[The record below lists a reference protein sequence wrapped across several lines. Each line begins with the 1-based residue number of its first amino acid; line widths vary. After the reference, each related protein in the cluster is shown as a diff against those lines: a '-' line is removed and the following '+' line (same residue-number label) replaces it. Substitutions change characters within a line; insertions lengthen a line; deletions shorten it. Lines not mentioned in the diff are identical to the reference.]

1 MTGMW
6 KGFQLRCYALNDYL
20 VKFLLFFDFLRYN
33 ENGIISLSQIRN
45 DNKERFLMSWKDNY
59 QTWKNYKNLDPQ
71 LATELADMANDNE
84 ALEEAFTKPM
94 SFGTAGMRGLIGP
107 GIGRMN
113 LYTVGSA
120 TEGLARFMDTLDEET
135 KQRGVAI
142 SFDSRYQSRE
152 FAHHAAMVLG
162 AHKIPSYVFDD
173 IRPTPELSFAVRHL
187 HTYAGIMITASH
199 NPKQYNGFKIYGPDG
214 GQMPPVEADKITD
227 YVRGIDNLFTVA
239 TVAEPKLRQS
249 DTMHIIGEDVDEDYF
264 KGIAEVSINNKLIDE
279 VGKDMKLIYTPLH
292 GTGRVIGYRALK
304 NAGYDHFTMVKEQA
318 IADPEFPTVE
328 HPNPEF
334 PEAFNMA
341 IKLGKEQGADL
352 LVATD
357 PDADRLGAAVR
368 MPNGEYQLMTG
379 NQIASVLLNYILKAK
394 QDANALPADGLVV
407 KSIVSTELATK
418 IAEHYGVTM
427 KNVLTGFKYIAEQI
441 KLAEEN
447 HNHTFLFGFEE
458 SFGYLINPFVRDKD
472 AIQSTILLA
481 EVAAYYKQQGLTLY
495 DGIQQ
500 LYKEYG
506 FYAEKTTFK
515 EFDGVDGADKMAAIM
530 SALRE
535 NTPTEFAGVKVD
547 TTDDYQTQTAT
558 HADGTT
564 DKLNLPESNVLKY
577 WLTDGTWIAVRP
589 SGTEP
594 KIKFYTGTSGK
605 TDAEANQNLTN
616 FVNAL
621 DEWVTKFD

>member
-1 MTGMW
+1 MT
-6 KGFQLRCYALNDYL
+6 
-20 VKFLLFFDFLRYN
+20 
-33 ENGIISLSQIRN
+33 
-45 DNKERFLMSWKDNY
+45 WKDNY
-59 QTWKNYKNLDPQ
+59 QVWKDYKDLNPQ
-71 LATELADMANDNE
+71 IAAELAEMAGDDA
-84 ALEEAFTKPM
+84 ALENAFTKSM
-94 SFGTAGMRGLIGP
+94 AFGTAGMRGLIGP
-107 GIGRMN
+107 GIGQMN

-120 TEGLARFMDTLDEET
+120 TEGLARFMDTLSDDD

-152 FAHHAAMVLG
+152 FAHHAAQVLG
-162 AHKIPSYVFDD
+162 AHNIPSYVFDD

-214 GQMPPVEADKITD
+214 GQMPPVAADQITG
-227 YVRGIDNLFTVA
+227 YVRSIDNLFTVA
-239 TVAEPKLRQS
+239 TVAEPKLRQQGLL
-249 DTMHIIGEDVDEDYF
+249 HIVGEDLDEDYLAGV
-264 KGIAEVSINNKLIDE
+264 KAVSVNPKLIDE

-304 NAGYDHFTMVKEQA
+304 DAGYANFTMVKEQA

-368 MPNGEYQLMTG
+368 MPNGDYTLMTG

-394 QDANALPADGLVV
+394 QDANQLPADGLVV

-418 IAEHYGVTM
+418 IAEHYGVQM
-427 KNVLTGFKYIAEQI
+427 NNVLTGFKYIAEQI

-447 HNHTFLFGFEE
+447 HDHTFLFGFEE

-481 EVAAYYKQQGLTLY
+481 EVAADYKQQGLTLY

-506 FYAEKTTFK
+506 YFKEKTTAK
-515 EFDGVDGADKMAAIM
+515 EFGGVDGAEKMAAIM
-530 SALRE
+530 KSLRD
-535 NTPTEFAGVKVD
+535 NRPTAFAGVQVE
-547 TTDDYQTQTAT
+547 TVDDYQTQTAT

-564 DKLNLPESNVLKY
+564 EKLTLPESNVLKY
-577 WLTDGTWIAVRP
+577 WLADGTWIAVRP

-594 KIKFYTGTSGK
+594 KIKFYIGTNADTEAAATQK
-605 TDAEANQNLTN
+605 LTDFEQ
-616 FVNAL
+616 AL
-621 DEWVTKFD
+621 NDWVQD

>member
-1 MTGMW
+1 MT
-6 KGFQLRCYALNDYL
+6 
-20 VKFLLFFDFLRYN
+20 
-33 ENGIISLSQIRN
+33 
-45 DNKERFLMSWKDNY
+45 WKDNY
-59 QTWKNYKNLDPQ
+59 QVWKNYKDLNPQ
-71 LATELADMANDNE
+71 IAAELAEMAGDDA
-84 ALEEAFTKPM
+84 ALENAFTKPM
-94 SFGTAGMRGLIGP
+94 AFGTAGMRGLIGP
-107 GIGRMN
+107 GIGQMN

-120 TEGLARFMDTLDEET
+120 TEGLARFMDTLSDDD

-152 FAHHAAMVLG
+152 FAHHAAQVLG
-162 AHKIPSYVFDD
+162 AHNIPSYVFDD

-214 GQMPPVEADKITD
+214 GQMPPVAADQITG
-227 YVRGIDNLFTVA
+227 YVRSIDNLFTVA
-239 TVAEPKLRQS
+239 TVAEPKLRQQGLL
-249 DTMHIIGEDVDEDYF
+249 HIVGEDLDEDYLAGV
-264 KGIAEVSINNKLIDE
+264 KAVSVNPKLIEE

-292 GTGRVIGYRALK
+292 GTGRIIGYRALK
-304 NAGYDHFTMVKEQA
+304 DAGYANFTMVKEQA

-341 IKLGKEQGADL
+341 IKLGKKQGADL

-368 MPNGEYQLMTG
+368 MPNGEYTLMTG

-394 QDANALPADGLVV
+394 QDANQLPADGLVV

-418 IAEHYGVTM
+418 IAEHYGVQM
-427 KNVLTGFKYIAEQI
+427 NNVLTGFKYIAEQI

-447 HNHTFLFGFEE
+447 HDHTFLFGFEE

-481 EVAAYYKQQGLTLY
+481 EVAADYKQQGLTLY

-506 FYAEKTTFK
+506 YFKEKTTAK
-515 EFDGVDGADKMAAIM
+515 EFGGVDGAEKMAAIM
-530 SALRE
+530 KALRD
-535 NTPTEFAGVKVD
+535 NRPTAFSGVQVE
-547 TTDDYQTQTAT
+547 TVDDYQTQTAT

-564 DKLNLPESNVLKY
+564 EKLTLPESNVLKY
-577 WLTDGTWIAVRP
+577 WLADGTWIAVRP

-594 KIKFYTGTSGK
+594 KIKFYIGTNAD
-605 TDAEANQNLTN
+605 TEDAATQKLADFEQ
-616 FVNAL
+616 AL
-621 DEWVTKFD
+621 NDWVQD